1 MIKLIKKIHYS
12 FQLPVKISFL
22 LCLYMLCAFVPSP
35 FKLYN
40 SIGEF
45 LAEIFARIIVF
56 IILVIMLCVPTY
68 LICRFIF
75 RNSYAKFIVKK
86 NTALQQIN
94 LQYKSNSESDF
105 TFRNL
110 LHNFI
115 SYILSFFYIQPD
127 GDTQNNDVPSDD
139 DYFEIITT
147 KNSDTHKQ
155 SNYDANINDVATA
168 YDNNEI
174 IPTINELELPD
185 FGSYFDNVPPDDNDN
200 KIVPTIKPDNPEHL
214 SNDTN
219 TYNISPIHNDSKV
232 TTHKNKPKKP
242 KEKQMTQEELLQFA
256 IACNQRLHKK
266 DMSEWNSRPSSDTE
280 YIPNF
285 TNEFEMVNENNSMT
299 DFDSMTGSEF
309 EEFCACILSQNGF
322 INIEITKG
330 SHDQG
335 TDIIA
340 EKEDIKYAI
349 QCKCYSSNIG
359 NDAVQE
365 AFAGKS
371 FYNCHIAVVLTN
383 SFFTSSAQILAT
395 KNGVLLW
402 DRNKLLKLINCST
415 ENKSSI

>member
-1 MIKLIKKIHYS
+1 MIKLIIKIHYS

-35 FKLYN
+35 FKLYD
-40 SIGEF
+40 SFGEF
-45 LAEIFARIIVF
+45 LYQIFARIIVF

-86 NTALQQIN
+86 NTAIQHIN
-94 LQYKSNSESDF
+94 SQYESNNEADF
-105 TFRNL
+105 TFGNL

-127 GDTQNNDVPSDD
+127 DNTQLDD
-139 DYFEIITT
+139 I
-147 KNSDTHKQ
+147 
-155 SNYDANINDVATA
+155 
-168 YDNNEI
+168 
-174 IPTINELELPD
+174 
-185 FGSYFDNVPPDDNDN
+185 PPDDNDN

-256 IACNQRLHKK
+256 IACNQRLHKE
-266 DMSEWNSRPSSDTE
+266 DMSEWNFLTSSDTE

-285 TNEFEMVNENNSMT
+285 TNEFEIVNENNSMT

-309 EEFCACILSQNGF
+309 EEFCACILSKNGF

-335 TDIIA
+335 ADIIA

-383 SFFTSSAQILAT
+383 QFFTSSAQILAN
-395 KNGVLLW
+395 KNGILLW
-402 DRNKLLKLINCST
+402 DRNKLLKLINST
-415 ENKSSI
+415 SENNFSL